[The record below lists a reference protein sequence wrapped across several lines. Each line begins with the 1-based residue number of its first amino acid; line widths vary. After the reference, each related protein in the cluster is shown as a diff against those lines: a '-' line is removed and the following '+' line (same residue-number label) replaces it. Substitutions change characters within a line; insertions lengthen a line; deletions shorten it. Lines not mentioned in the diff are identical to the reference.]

1 MERDMNASNK
11 VRVIAAVVDGI
22 LKLSVSRPAHT
33 DKALSLKGQSELEHF
48 HVTLARL
55 DDLGL
60 TVVGDVQLPEAPAL
74 LELEDEVYAV
84 RNGEKLSCYAVFDAK
99 TQQQLKA
106 YVKACEISLGL
117 TNLLDPNRLFHVTVS
132 NAGGGEV
139 RASVGAVWEFTSEK
153 L

>member
-1 MERDMNASNK
+1 MNASNE
-11 VRVIAAVVDGI
+11 VRVIAVVLDGI

-33 DKALSLKGQSELEHF
+33 DKALTLKGQSELEHF

-55 DDLGL
+55 DDLRL
-60 TVVGDVQLPEAPAL
+60 TVAGEVKLPGAPAL
-74 LELEDEVYAV
+74 LGLEDEVYSV

-99 TQQQLKA
+99 AQQLLKA

-117 TNLLDPNRLFHVTVS
+117 TNLLDSNRLFHVTVS